1 MQIEL
6 AVSRAA
12 NILQSAAGDTV
23 QWLFNWRMI
32 PATQSSKIAKKNI
45 FDGRMGKKRQ
55 KQKYETQMKAIIR
68 YIFMEFYDS
77 KY

>member
-12 NILQSAAGDTV
+12 NILQSAAGDTL

-32 PATQSSKIAKKNI
+32 SATQSSKIAKKI
-45 FDGRMGKKRQ
+45 FLTAEWEKSAKN
-55 KQKYETQMKAIIR
+55 KSMKL
-68 YIFMEFYDS
+68 
-77 KY
+77 K

>member
-23 QWLFNWRMI
+23 PWLFNWR
-32 PATQSSKIAKKNI
+32 
-45 FDGRMGKKRQ
+45 
-55 KQKYETQMKAIIR
+55 IIR